1 MLTNFFNDLARDPYF
16 VPLAAIFAVIF
27 VARLVGERR

>member
-1 MLTNFFNDLARDPYF
+1 MLSTLINDLGRDPYF
-16 VPLAAIFAVIF
+16 TPLAAIFAVLF